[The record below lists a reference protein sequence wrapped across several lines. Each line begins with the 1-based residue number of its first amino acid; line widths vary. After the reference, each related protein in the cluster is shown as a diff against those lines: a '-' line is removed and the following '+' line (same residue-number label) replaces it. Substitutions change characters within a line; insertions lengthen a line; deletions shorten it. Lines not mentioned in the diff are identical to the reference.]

1 MSLEQAE
8 REYFKYL
15 QNKVKQNKQ
24 AAIAAELAAV
34 AAQPSAPVAQEAQA
48 FKEGGPVLQ
57 NLEVVVTSKKRGR
70 KSKQQAPP
78 MEVQAIM
85 P

>member
-8 REYFKYL
+8 REYLKYL
-15 QNKVKQNKQ
+15 QNKVKQSKQ

-34 AAQPSAPVAQEAQA
+34 AAPPSAPVAQE
-48 FKEGGPVLQ
+48 
-57 NLEVVVTSKKRGR
+57 EVAVTSKKRGR
-70 KSKQQAPP
+70 KSKQQTVP

>member
-15 QNKVKQNKQ
+15 KNKVKQDKQ

-34 AAQPSAPVAQEAQA
+34 AAQPSAPVAQDA
-48 FKEGGPVLQ
+48 
-57 NLEVVVTSKKRGR
+57 EVVVTSKKRGR
-70 KSKQQAPP
+70 KSKQQAVP
-78 MEVQAIM
+78 MEVQAIV

>member
-1 MSLEQAE
+1 
-8 REYFKYL
+8 
-15 QNKVKQNKQ
+15 
-24 AAIAAELAAV
+24 
-34 AAQPSAPVAQEAQA
+34 VAQEAQA

-70 KSKQQAPP
+70 KSKQQAVP

>member
-1 MSLEQAE
+1 MSLEAAE
-8 REYFKYL
+8 REYLKYL
-15 QNKVKQNKQ
+15 QNKVKANKQ

-34 AAQPSAPVAQEAQA
+34 APPSTPVAQEA
-48 FKEGGPVLQ
+48 
-57 NLEVVVTSKKRGR
+57 EVVVTSKKRGR
-70 KSKQQAPP
+70 KPQQQAVP

>member
-1 MSLEQAE
+1 MSLEAAE
-8 REYFKYL
+8 REYLKYL
-15 QNKVKQNKQ
+15 QNKVKANKQ

-34 AAQPSAPVAQEAQA
+34 AAPPSTPVAQEA
-48 FKEGGPVLQ
+48 
-57 NLEVVVTSKKRGR
+57 EVVVTSKKRGR
-70 KSKQQAPP
+70 KSKQQAVP